1 MQRPV
6 RQRLPGDRE
15 VDAVRICRQVH
26 QEEARG
32 DVTAGRRARRHP
44 EGDSHLGRDGTRQR
58 DLSASGLRERA
69 ARNTRARA
77 VSCFTTDFYRH
88 LPMAETSR

>member
-32 DVTAGRRARRHP
+32 DVTAGRSARRHP
-44 EGDSHLGRDGTRQR
+44 EGDPHLGRDGARQR
-58 DLSASGLRERA
+58 HLLAPGLRERP
-69 ARNTRARA
+69 TRHTRSRTVSIVWPLCQEA
-77 VSCFTTDFYRH
+77 VF
-88 LPMAETSR
+88 